1 MKVKTKMYLKY
12 VGWSKLIISKLYVS
26 QNVFAMLIKV
36 TASQKKLFLDA
47 KACTSLCQKFVFLT
61 LSL

>member
-36 TASQKKLFLDA
+36 TASQKKNFFWMPRHVLVCARSLF
-47 KACTSLCQKFVFLT
+47 F
-61 LSL
+61 